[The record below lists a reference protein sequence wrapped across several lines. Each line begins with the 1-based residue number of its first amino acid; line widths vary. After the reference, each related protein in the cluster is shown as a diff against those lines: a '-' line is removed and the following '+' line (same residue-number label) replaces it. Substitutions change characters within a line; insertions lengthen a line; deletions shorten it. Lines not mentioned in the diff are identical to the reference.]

1 MYGKQP
7 AFLTHV
13 SSVLISFVTLAVFIG
28 IEGENIELTAS
39 RVFTAL
45 ALFNQMTVPLFI
57 FPITIPIII
66 SAIVSTKRLMVF
78 LDQPEVQKEYE
89 GIRNMA
95 RILSRSDASLD
106 LYEEDKNT
114 TMTIESE
121 ENSFTINECTDDNA
135 CTRTDAL
142 LMDNVRKSGNLKHST
157 KVKLKKNNQLSQS
170 TKIERN
176 RSRQKSTNT
185 DVQVDLPANLVVR
198 IVSGVFAWRRVDG
211 GDVLLNIP
219 RLDIPKGENFSHFHS
234 SEMENVFLF
243 HVLQSGKV
251 TVIVGKSG
259 SGKSSLI
266 AAVLNEM
273 HTVSGDIQWNK

>member
-1 MYGKQP
+1 MAKP
-7 AFLTHV
+7 AFLTHI

-106 LYEEDKNT
+106 LYEDENT
-114 TMTIESE
+114 TTTIESE
-121 ENSFTINECTDDNA
+121 ENSFSLNECIDDNA
-135 CTRTDAL
+135 RTDAL
-142 LMDNVRKSGNLKHST
+142 LMDNVLKMGNPKKST

-176 RSRQKSTNT
+176 RSRQKSTST
-185 DVQVDLPANLVVR
+185 DVQMDIPTNLVVR
-198 IVSGVFAWRRVDG
+198 IVNGVFAWRRVDG

-219 RLDIPKGENFSHFHS
+219 KLEIPKGNKPYLLRKVNF
-234 SEMENVFLF
+234 
-243 HVLQSGKV
+243 
-251 TVIVGKSG
+251 
-259 SGKSSLI
+259 
-266 AAVLNEM
+266 
-273 HTVSGDIQWNK
+273 

>member
-1 MYGKQP
+1 MVKP

-66 SAIVSTKRLMVF
+66 SAIVSTKRLMAF

-106 LYEEDKNT
+106 LYEDENT
-114 TMTIESE
+114 TTTIESE
-121 ENSFTINECTDDNA
+121 ENSFTLNECIDDNA
-135 CTRTDAL
+135 RTDAS
-142 LMDNVRKSGNLKHST
+142 LMDNDGLKSGNSKKST
-157 KVKLKKNNQLSQS
+157 KIKLKKNNQLSQS

-176 RSRQKSTNT
+176 RSRQKSTGT
-185 DVQVDLPANLVVR
+185 DVQMDLPTNLVVR
-198 IVSGVFAWRRVDG
+198 IVNGVFAWRRIDS
-211 GDVLLNIP
+211 DVLLNIP
-219 RLDIPKGENFSHFHS
+219 KLDIPKGEKFEFIPANGNCIYFK
-234 SEMENVFLF
+234 FLSY
-243 HVLQSGKV
+243 QAK
-251 TVIVGKSG
+251 
-259 SGKSSLI
+259 
-266 AAVLNEM
+266 
-273 HTVSGDIQWNK
+273 

>member
-1 MYGKQP
+1 MVKP

-78 LDQPEVQKEYE
+78 LDQTEVQKEYE

-106 LYEEDKNT
+106 LYEEENT
-114 TMTIESE
+114 TTTIESE
-121 ENSFTINECTDDNA
+121 ENSFTLNECIDDNA
-135 CTRTDAL
+135 VRTDAL
-142 LMDNVRKSGNLKHST
+142 LMDNVLKCGNSKKMS

-170 TKIERN
+170 TKLERN
-176 RSRQKSTNT
+176 RSRQKSTGT
-185 DVQVDLPANLVVR
+185 DVQMDLPMNLVVR
-198 IVSGVFAWRRVDG
+198 IVNGVFAWRRVDS
-211 GDVLLNIP
+211 DVFLNIP
-219 RLDIPKGENFSHFHS
+219 KLNIPKGEKFKFIQAN
-234 SEMENVFLF
+234 ENCICFNTFFFLIL
-243 HVLQSGKV
+243 HQVK
-251 TVIVGKSG
+251 
-259 SGKSSLI
+259 
-266 AAVLNEM
+266 
-273 HTVSGDIQWNK
+273 

>member
-1 MYGKQP
+1 MVKP

-106 LYEEDKNT
+106 LYEEENT
-114 TMTIESE
+114 TTTIESE
-121 ENSFTINECTDDNA
+121 ENSFTLNECIDDNV
-135 CTRTDAL
+135 RTDAL
-142 LMDNVRKSGNLKHST
+142 LMDNVQKSGNPKKLS

-176 RSRQKSTNT
+176 RSRQKSTST
-185 DVQVDLPANLVVR
+185 DVQMDLPMNLIVR
-198 IVSGVFAWRRVDG
+198 IVNGVFAWRRVDS
-211 GDVLLNIP
+211 DVLLNIP
-219 RLDIPKGENFSHFHS
+219 KLDIPKGEKFKFIRSNANCICFNF
-234 SEMENVFLF
+234 L
-243 HVLQSGKV
+243 LYQAK
-251 TVIVGKSG
+251 
-259 SGKSSLI
+259 
-266 AAVLNEM
+266 
-273 HTVSGDIQWNK
+273 

>member
-1 MYGKQP
+1 MA

-106 LYEEDKNT
+106 LCEEENT
-114 TMTIESE
+114 TTTIESE
-121 ENSFTINECTDDNA
+121 ENSFTINECIDDNA
-135 CTRTDAL
+135 CVRTDAL
-142 LMDNVRKSGNLKHST
+142 LMNNVLKSGIPKTLT

-176 RSRQKSTNT
+176 RSRQKSTST
-185 DVQVDLPANLVVR
+185 DVQMDLPMNLVVR
-198 IVSGVFAWRRVDG
+198 IVNGVFAWRRVDI
-211 GDVLLNIP
+211 DVLLNIP
-219 RLDIPKGENFSHFHS
+219 KLEIPKGEKFKFIRAN
-234 SEMENVFLF
+234 ENCVYFNLLF
-243 HVLQSGKV
+243 WLYISGKV

-273 HTVSGDIQWNK
+273 QTVSGDLTWNK

>member
-1 MYGKQP
+1 
-7 AFLTHV
+7 
-13 SSVLISFVTLAVFIG
+13 
-28 IEGENIELTAS
+28 
-39 RVFTAL
+39 
-45 ALFNQMTVPLFI
+45 MTVPLFI

-106 LYEEDKNT
+106 LYEEENT

-121 ENSFTINECTDDNA
+121 ENSFTLHECIDDNA
-135 CTRTDAL
+135 STRTDAL
-142 LMDNVRKSGNLKHST
+142 LMDNAPKGGHPKKST

-176 RSRQKSTNT
+176 RLRQKPTST
-185 DVQVDLPANLVVR
+185 DVQMDLPTNLVVR
-198 IVSGVFAWRRVDG
+198 IANGVFAWRRTDG
-211 GDVLLNIP
+211 SDVLLTIP
-219 RLDIPKGENFSHFHS
+219 KLEIPKGKGGNEWQNG
-234 SEMENVFLF
+234 NCLF
-243 HVLQSGKV
+243 AFVLSICCTLGKV

-273 HTVSGDIQWNK
+273 HTVSGDITWNK